1 MLLFSLSFSTH
12 TPPPCGLASS
22 TGISRRQINLR
33 FCTNQFDISI
43 FPFENAVL
51 LFLSQDLVNV
61 WSKYLVKIFE
71 TYCVHSSLVDNGL
84 FFKIKRRSG
93 RACCLLSIQWTTS
106 WGEGYNRLKW
116 TPKGEKMTSNICLH
130 FFTAWPT
137 QVAFSTASSVW
148 GCWKWGEIPIWSI
161 VYCVLPYFSVVF
173 VSFTNLSP
181 GQQSWW
187 QTRPTW

>member
-1 MLLFSLSFSTH
+1 MMFFSLSFSTH

-22 TGISRRQINLR
+22 TGINRRQINLR

-61 WSKYLVKIFE
+61 WNKYLVKIFE

-106 WGEGYNRLKW
+106 WGEGYIKLKYQ
-116 TPKGEKMTSNICLH
+116 KCEEKKSTFFLH
-130 FFTAWPT
+130 FFTAWPM
-137 QVAFSTASSVW
+137 QVAFSTASSAW
-148 GCWKWGEIPIWSI
+148 GCWKWGEIPI
-161 VYCVLPYFSVVF
+161 
-173 VSFTNLSP
+173 
-181 GQQSWW
+181 GQ
-187 QTRPTW
+187 

>member
-12 TPPPCGLASS
+12 TTPPCGLASS
-22 TGISRRQINLR
+22 TGINRRQINLR

-106 WGEGYNRLKW
+106 WGEGYIKLKYQ
-116 TPKGEKMTSNICLH
+116 KCEEKKSTFFCISSQLDPCKSPSQLPQAHGDVGNEVKYPLVNSSLCSAIFFCCL
-130 FFTAWPT
+130 
-137 QVAFSTASSVW
+137 
-148 GCWKWGEIPIWSI
+148 
-161 VYCVLPYFSVVF
+161 Y
-173 VSFTNLSP
+173 
-181 GQQSWW
+181 
-187 QTRPTW
+187 